1 MQSLLTSE
9 EYNPYYGVF
18 IDQAESP
25 NIIEGLQLGK
35 QGFIEFVQSI
45 PEEKLS
51 YSYAEGKWTVAE
63 VLQHLIDAERVFSYR
78 ALRFARKDK
87 TALMGFDHDMYVP
100 NSNAN
105 TYRKDEIIEDYQAVR
120 NSSISLFKSF
130 TDDMLLQIGEASGS
144 PMSTR
149 ATGYILSGHQKHHLN
164 VIKERYL

>member
-1 MQSLLTSE
+1 MQSLLTSD

-25 NIIEGLQLGK
+25 DIVEGLQLGK
-35 QGFIEFVQSI
+35 QHFIEFVKAI

-51 YSYAEGKWTVAE
+51 YRYAEEKWTIAE

-87 TALMGFDHDMYVP
+87 TALTGFDHDMYVP

-105 TYRKDEIIEDYQAVR
+105 NYSKQEIMRDYETVR
-120 NSSISLFKSF
+120 NSSISLFRSF
-130 TDDMLLQIGEASGS
+130 TDDMLTQIGEASGS

-149 ATGYILSGHQKHHLN
+149 AIAYILSGHQKHHLG
-164 VIKERYL
+164 VIKKRYL